1 MLYET
6 EIHNSDTVKEYEYV
20 NHYILFD
27 LNVGGNKI
35 KF

>member
-6 EIHNSDTVKEYEYV
+6 EIHNSDTLKEYEYV
-20 NHYILFD
+20 NHVLFD